1 MTCGEKGIIDPTT
14 LHLCAIKFVTD
25 AVVIRRGGEAVFQI
39 LKRKISGDSRK
50 RHRFAVLLGELVG
63 GAKIIP
69 AGLVF
74 RHAKPGITKP
84 VGMLFNGQGKLPGDA
99 AFGTKREEAKF
110 CGFAESVHVW
120 I

>member
-14 LHLCAIKFVTD
+14 LHLCAIKFVTE

-50 RHRFAVLLGELVG
+50 RHRFDVLLGELVG

-69 AGLVF
+69 AGNVF

-84 VGMLFNGQGKLPGDA
+84 VGMLFNGPGKLPGVA
-99 AFGTKREEAKF
+99 SVGPIREESKF
-110 CGFAESVHVW
+110 ILFAAQM
-120 I
+120 

>member
-74 RHAKPGITKP
+74 RHDKPGIMKP
-84 VGMLFNGQGKLPGDA
+84 VRMLFNGQGKLPGDGA
-99 AFGTKREEAKF
+99 YGPTSDEGKD
-110 CGFAESVHVW
+110 